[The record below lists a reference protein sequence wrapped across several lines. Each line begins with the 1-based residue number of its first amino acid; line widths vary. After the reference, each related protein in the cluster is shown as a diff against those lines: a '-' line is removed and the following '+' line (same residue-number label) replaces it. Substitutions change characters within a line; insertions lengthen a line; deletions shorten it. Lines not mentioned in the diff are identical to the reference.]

1 MAALAGLPQV
11 EAVRFER
18 GDDSFTV
25 RYRGEPL
32 PLRRVAAAVRTA
44 VVGKPLRRLLDRLR
58 RMVVSQRLTRHTA
71 AAANADADVAPQPT
85 RR

>member
-1 MAALAGLPQV
+1 MVALAGLPQV

-18 GDDSFTV
+18 RDDSFTV
-25 RYRGEPL
+25 RYRGAA
-32 PLRRVAAAVRTA
+32 LRLAPVAAAVQTA